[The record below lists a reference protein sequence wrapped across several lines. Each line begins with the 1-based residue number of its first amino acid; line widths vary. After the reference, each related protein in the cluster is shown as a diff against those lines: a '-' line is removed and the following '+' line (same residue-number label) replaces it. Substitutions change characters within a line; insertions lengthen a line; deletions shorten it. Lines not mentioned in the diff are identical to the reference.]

1 MNLSMTGFV
10 LEEVDAFSEILRPRY
25 TWSYV
30 WTVRLPVEV
39 DPFPSPGLL
48 VKLRQTAARI
58 GDTALLSLIS
68 ILSEIDIVRD
78 RSGDFHGIVGSGDE

>member
-39 DPFPSPGLL
+39 DPFPSPGL
-48 VKLRQTAARI
+48 RI
-58 GDTALLSLIS
+58 GADSPLARRRARLHIMCVSLSSVPRPPECRL
-68 ILSEIDIVRD
+68 DAPRAV
-78 RSGDFHGIVGSGDE
+78 HV